1 MIISRGFICELHLK
15 MLKNSR
21 KLKIAGG
28 LLVREGMGMEREE
41 EEQRG
46 RWMDGD
52 IPVILVEDPENQAK
66 NFAN

>member
-21 KLKIAGG
+21 RLKIAGG

-41 EEQRG
+41 KEERG
-46 RWMDGD
+46 RGERLIGRERM
-52 IPVILVEDPENQAK
+52 
-66 NFAN
+66 

>member
-41 EEQRG
+41 EEA
-46 RWMDGD
+46 
-52 IPVILVEDPENQAK
+52 VCLLVMSEGHS
-66 NFAN
+66 

>member
-1 MIISRGFICELHLK
+1 

-41 EEQRG
+41 EEERG

>member
-28 LLVREGMGMEREE
+28 PLELEQGNVLLVGHLMKMLTCIKEPCFMK
-41 EEQRG
+41 
-46 RWMDGD
+46 DTH
-52 IPVILVEDPENQAK
+52 
-66 NFAN
+66 FAP